1 MHNALL
7 INPYKEKFKQALK
20 PFVEMLEY
28 QKSIVSLRNW
38 LTLVETLTERVIQN
52 PDQYLGNDL
61 PSKEIISEIVH
72 GIFDEF
78 VGMQT
83 STPEETY
90 HSWRQY

>member
-7 INPYKEKFKQALK
+7 INPHKEKFKLALK

-72 GIFDEF
+72 GIFEEF
-78 VGMQT
+78 VCKQT
-83 STPEETY
+83 ST
-90 HSWRQY
+90 QK